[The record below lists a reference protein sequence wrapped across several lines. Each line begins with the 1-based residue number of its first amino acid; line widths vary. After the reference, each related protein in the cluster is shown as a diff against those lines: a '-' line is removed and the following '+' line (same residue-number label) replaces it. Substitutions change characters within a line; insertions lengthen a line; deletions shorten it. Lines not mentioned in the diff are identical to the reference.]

1 MNKKIQIIAAVV
13 ITITA
18 LSVGYFFF
26 GGSNTAVI
34 VRLITTNPPVEGGIM
49 LQNEQR
55 SMEPDTLIFTV
66 GVPVTLVFV
75 NNDDIESHQF
85 SIPELNIQTESI
97 APFESTSIEF
107 TPTKAGTFVFR
118 DVRPEE
124 TYTYVDFRGETI
136 NQLVDHSVERG
147 VVIVKP

>member
-1 MNKKIQIIAAVV
+1 MDKKIQIIAAVV

-75 NNDDIESHQF
+75 NNDDIESHKF
-85 SIPELNIQTESI
+85 SIPELNIETESI

-107 TPTKAGTFVFR
+107 TPTKAGTFVFI
-118 DVRPEE
+118 DPRPEE

>member
-1 MNKKIQIIAAVV
+1 MDKKIQIIAAVV

-26 GGSNTAVI
+26 GGSNTTVI
-34 VRLITTNPPVEGGIM
+34 VRLITTNPPVEGGIL

-55 SMEPDTLIFTV
+55 SMEPNTLIFTV

-85 SIPELNIQTESI
+85 SIPELNIETESI

-107 TPTKAGTFVFR
+107 TPTKAGTFIFT
-118 DVRPEE
+118 DPRPEE

-136 NQLVDHSVERG
+136 HQLVDHSVELG
-147 VVIVKP
+147 EVIVKP